1 MVKLRL
7 RVGPKGQIVLPQ
19 FIREKLGIKSRN
31 FVVVDFGDDYLSIK
45 REFSA
50 EEIISW
56 LKDTR
61 KPIAKDVSKIS
72 IEDELLE
79 GLS

>member
-1 MVKLRL
+1 M
-7 RVGPKGQIVLPQ
+7 
-19 FIREKLGIKSRN
+19 
-31 FVVVDFGDDYLSIK
+31 VDFGDDYLSIK

-61 KPIAKDVSKIS
+61 RPIARDVSKFGV
-72 IEDELLE
+72 EDELLE